1 MGKHGRSERK
11 KAKIRKKYGV
21 KPGLEGLI
29 PNRRVSRAIRRG
41 DGNMTGFNM
50 PAAKRV
56 QARLVRKGEEGI
68 IDQDPNSDTY
78 KHFASVN
85 PFTGKFLK
93 QSNYST
99 VGMEL
104 DSPYGR
110 ANADRIKKKNKLGKQ
125 KKYYKY
131 KNKMVGGLGLK
142 NPPKE
147 PVTKASVKKQMQ
159 GIMAK
164 EFPGVQI
171 PDSVMSKYAMTYLLL
186 GLRDDALKQIKGNE
200 RKRQDML
207 NSKPIPKNKL

>member
-1 MGKHGRSERK
+1 MAKHGRSERK

-56 QARLVRKGEEGI
+56 QARLVRRGEEGI
-68 IDQDPNSDTY
+68 IDQDPNSENY

-131 KNKMVGGLGLK
+131 KGKKMVGGLGLK

-147 PVTKASVKKQMQ
+147 PVTKASVKKKMQ
-159 GIMAK
+159 SIMAK
-164 EFPGVQI
+164 EFPGVKI
-171 PDSVMSKYAMTYLLL
+171 PDDVMTSYSTTYLVL
-186 GLRDDALKQIKGNE
+186 GMRDSALQQIKANE
-200 RKRQDML
+200 RKRQQ
-207 NSKPIPKNKL
+207 KGTK